1 MSRADAGSRLGSR
14 FCYPTMV
21 AMSVTFHLRNQVALY
36 PRGHTMILQNDVKD
50 CPKIE
55 VFEGR
60 ASRSEYL
67 LVFLSFCIVIVV
79 MAIMYTIVGSLD
91 GGLYSLVLYVMIPFL
106 LLAYGICTV
115 SLQVSSF
122 NDVGFTGWIVFL
134 FFIAFFFADFLVGDG
149 MFHDD
154 QFDVIIG
161 VYALMALVLWRI
173 ILLALPGAK
182 GATQYGDDPLP
193 HPSQDGAQYDDG
205 RRVDN
210 RPNTSTTTIDQL
222 QRLDSLRTRAR
233 AMTKSRLVA
242 IFVLFL
248 VLFVV
253 YLLVSNQEII
263 DAEARQD
270 VTSVAHIME
279 GMIQNI
285 ARS

>member
-1 MSRADAGSRLGSR
+1 
-14 FCYPTMV
+14 
-21 AMSVTFHLRNQVALY
+21 
-36 PRGHTMILQNDVKD
+36 MILQNAVKD
-50 CPKIE
+50 CSKIA

-60 ASRSEYL
+60 ASRSKYL
-67 LVFLSFCIVIVV
+67 PVFLSFCIVLAV
-79 MAIMYTIVGSLD
+79 MTIMYTIVSSLD
-91 GGLYSLVLYVMIPFL
+91 SGLYSLILYIVIPFL
-106 LLAYGICTV
+106 LVAYGICTV

-122 NDVGFTGWIVFL
+122 NDIEFTGWIVFL
-134 FFIAFFFADFLVGDG
+134 FFIAFFFADFLIGEG

-182 GATQYGDDPLP
+182 GATQYGDDPLA
-193 HPSQDGAQYDDG
+193 HASQDGAQYNDG
-205 RRVDN
+205 RRDDN

-222 QRLDSLRTRAR
+222 QRLDSLRMRAR
-233 AMTKSRLVA
+233 TMTKSRLVA
-242 IFVLFL
+242 IFVLLL
-248 VLFVV
+248 VLFVA